1 MSRDLQD
8 LIRGVVAYGPDA
20 LSKAPGVKI
29 TERRL
34 VSLDL
39 VADHVGLP
47 LERNAGK
54 CSLSLKIICRAVFI
68 CA

>member
-1 MSRDLQD
+1 MSRGLQD

-20 LSKAPGVKI
+20 LLEGPGVKI
-29 TERRL
+29 TKRRL

-47 LERNAGK
+47 LER
-54 CSLSLKIICRAVFI
+54 
-68 CA
+68 